1 MYFIVLWISYVFL
14 CFLTF
19 CFCVFF
25 RLKFVAGHFLKHN
38 NAKTNSFQPLRVKI
52 SIFNMNYVKKLN
64 LHWFCTQNHILEP
77 FSVRR
82 ACTKSYVTS
91 EPYHPGV
98 TNLVSKCAGNLKEKS
113 HKVSRRELCA
123 LQSNRAKCR
132 GGGPFRPPPPVF
144 LGLKARFSKWVKWR
158 YSNLII
164 LRDRREL
171 IIRLDNVYC
180 FTKRK

>member
-19 CFCVFF
+19 CFCCFF
-25 RLKFVAGHFLKHN
+25 GEICGRHFLKHN

-52 SIFNMNYVKKLN
+52 SIFIWTMWKNSICIDFVQKSHFGAIFGPTCMYKKLRN
-64 LHWFCTQNHILEP
+64 FRTIP
-77 FSVRR
+77 
-82 ACTKSYVTS
+82 
-91 EPYHPGV
+91 PGV

-132 GGGPFRPPPPVF
+132 GGGGAFLAPPPVF
-144 LGLKARFSKWVKWR
+144 LGLRMFRSYVCAQLGHAGQLVATITLQFR
-158 YSNLII
+158 
-164 LRDRREL
+164 
-171 IIRLDNVYC
+171 
-180 FTKRK
+180 T